1 MVASP
6 CILPKIVPPRPASD
20 AISRERLIGRLQAAS
35 DRKLVLL
42 TGGAGFGKTT
52 LMAQWRQ
59 RLDKAGARVAWL
71 TLAMQDGTLPTF
83 RAILTGALAHAGLA
97 IEAGEGRAVRAVR
110 AGRARSCCSHRWSK
124 CSRARRPTCT

>member
-20 AISRERLIGRLQAAS
+20 AISRVRLMGRLQAAS

-71 TLAMQDGTLPTF
+71 TLWLLYTSDAADD
-83 RAILTGALAHAGLA
+83 
-97 IEAGEGRAVRAVR
+97 
-110 AGRARSCCSHRWSK
+110 
-124 CSRARRPTCT
+124 